1 MKIQE
6 SKIRKPMTQEDLDK
20 VIKILKDKY
29 KLSEKEILWRLDIP
43 NCKYLKQMKGGYKEN
58 DKDNKIKDKN
68 R

>member
-29 KLSEKEILWRLDIP
+29 KLF
-43 NCKYLKQMKGGYKEN
+43 CKKWKAKKGNGN
-58 DKDNKIKDKN
+58 
-68 R
+68 